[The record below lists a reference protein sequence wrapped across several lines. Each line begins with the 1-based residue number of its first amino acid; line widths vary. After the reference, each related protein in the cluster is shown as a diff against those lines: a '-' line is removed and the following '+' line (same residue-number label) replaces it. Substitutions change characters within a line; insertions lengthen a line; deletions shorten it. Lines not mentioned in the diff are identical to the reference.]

1 MTIVQMQ
8 QIGGNR
14 NGARSKNPIVAA
26 LDIGSTKI
34 CCMIAEVGQRAGK
47 ERGDPRSGLKLI
59 GFGQTLSRGVRAGS
73 IVDVSEAEC
82 AIRLAVDAAERMA
95 GVSISDVYVG
105 ISGGRPQSRCVN
117 GFVRTLNGV
126 VSRRDLDHSVT
137 LALAQVNVGKR
148 KLLHVTP
155 INHSLDGVGN
165 VSTPIGMHGE
175 VLSTDLSVTSVEPA
189 YLSNVTL
196 AVERAHL
203 RAAGFVIA
211 PYAAAKAA
219 LTADELALGTF
230 VIDLGGALTSV
241 GFFNNG
247 QLVHAD
253 SLPLGAMH
261 VTHDIAQGLST
272 TVAHAERM
280 KTLWGSVLPD
290 GHGSREMLAVPA
302 LGERGVDTVH
312 KVPKSHLTNILRP
325 RVEEIFELI
334 SMRISEM
341 AFAAPGAG
349 RVVLTGGGS
358 QLTGIRE
365 LASAV
370 LQRQVR
376 LGGPTG
382 FGQVSD
388 QAKQAQFSVAAG
400 TLCYA
405 ARPDMQHGVSEE
417 VEKFYQHSQMG
428 YFRKVGQWLADA
440 L

>member
-8 QIGGNR
+8 QRGGNR
-14 NGARSKNPIVAA
+14 NGARSKNPIVVA

-34 CCMIAEVGQRAGK
+34 CCIIAEASPRNGK
-47 ERGDPRSGLKLI
+47 DRGDPRSSLKVI

-73 IVDVSEAEC
+73 IIDVSEAEC

-95 GVSISDVYVG
+95 NVSISDVYIG
-105 ISGGRPQSRCVN
+105 ISGGRPQSRCFN
-117 GFVRTLNGV
+117 ARVRTQNGV
-126 VSRRDLDHSVT
+126 VSRQDIDQSIT
-137 LALAQVNVGKR
+137 TALAQVNVGKR

-155 INHSLDGVGN
+155 INHSLDGVSN
-165 VSTPIGMHGE
+165 VSSPIGMHGD
-175 VLSTDLSVTSVEPA
+175 VLGTDLSVTSVEPA
-189 YLSNVTL
+189 YLNNVSL
-196 AVERAHL
+196 AIERAHL
-203 RAAGFVIA
+203 RPAGFVIA

-247 QLVHAD
+247 QLVHSD

-272 TVAHAERM
+272 TIAHAERM

-325 RVEEIFELI
+325 RVEEIFELVATQI
-334 SMRISEM
+334 TEM

-382 FGQVSD
+382 FAQVSD
-388 QAKQAQFSVAAG
+388 QAKQAQFAVAAG

-405 ARPDMQHGVSEE
+405 ARPDMQHCVSVE

-428 YFRKVGQWLADA
+428 YLRKVGQWLVDA

>member
-1 MTIVQMQ
+1 MTIVEMQ
-8 QIGGNR
+8 QRGGKR
-14 NGARSKNPIVAA
+14 NGGRSKFPIVAA

-34 CCMIAEVGQRAGK
+34 CCMIAEVALRPGK
-47 ERGDPRSGLKLI
+47 ERGDPRSGLKVI

-73 IVDVSEAEC
+73 IIDVREAEC

-95 GVSISDVYVG
+95 GVSISDVYVA
-105 ISGGRPQSRCVN
+105 ISGGRPQSRSVN
-117 GFVRTLNGV
+117 GRVRTQNGV
-126 VSRRDLDHSVT
+126 VSRRDVDSSIT
-137 LALAQVNVGKR
+137 TALSQMSVGKR

-155 INHSLDGVGN
+155 INHSLDGVSN
-165 VSTPIGMHGE
+165 IATPIGMHGD

-189 YLSNVTL
+189 YLNNLSM
-196 AVERAHL
+196 AIERAHL
-203 RAAGFVIA
+203 RVAGFVIA

-230 VIDLGGALTSV
+230 VVDLGGSLTSV

-247 QLVHAD
+247 QLACAD
-253 SLPLGAMH
+253 SLPLGGMH

-290 GHGSREMLAVPA
+290 GHGDREMLAVPA

-325 RVEEIFELI
+325 RLEEIFELVGA
-334 SMRISEM
+334 RISEM

-365 LASAV
+365 LASTV

-376 LGGPTG
+376 LGGATG
-382 FGQVSD
+382 FAQVLD
-388 QAKQAQFSVAAG
+388 LAKQAQFAVTAG
-400 TLCYA
+400 TLCFA
-405 ARPDMQHGVSEE
+405 ARPDIHAPKSARGSAIHG
-417 VEKFYQHSQMG
+417 
-428 YFRKVGQWLADA
+428 
-440 L
+440 

>member
-8 QIGGNR
+8 QRGGNR
-14 NGARSKNPIVAA
+14 TAGRSKLPIIAA

-34 CCMIAEVGQRAGK
+34 CCMIAEVASRPGK
-47 ERGDPRSGLKLI
+47 ERGDPRSGLKVI
-59 GFGQTLSRGVRAGS
+59 GFGQTVSRGVRAGS
-73 IVDVSEAEC
+73 IVDINEAEC

-95 GVSISDVYVG
+95 GVSISDVYIG

-117 GFVRTLNGV
+117 GRARTQNSV

-137 LALAQVNVGKR
+137 TALTQVNVGKR

-155 INHSLDGVGN
+155 INHGLDGVN
-165 VSTPIGMHGE
+165 DIATPIGMHGD

-189 YLSNVTL
+189 YLNNMIL
-196 AVERAHL
+196 AVEHAHL
-203 RAAGFVIA
+203 RPAGFIIA

-247 QLVHAD
+247 QLVSAD
-253 SLPLGAMH
+253 SLPLGGMH

-272 TVAHAERM
+272 TIAHAERM
-280 KTLWGSVLPD
+280 KTLWGSLLPN
-290 GHGSREMLAVPA
+290 GHSDREMLAVPA

-325 RVEEIFELI
+325 RLEEIFELVAVQ
-334 SMRISEM
+334 ISEM
-341 AFAAPGAG
+341 AFATPGAG

-358 QLTGIRE
+358 LLTGIRE

-376 LGGPTG
+376 LGGTTG
-382 FGQVSD
+382 FAHASE

-405 ARPDMQHGVSEE
+405 ARPDTQHGVSEE
-417 VEKFYQHSQMG
+417 FEKFYQHSQMG
-428 YFRKVGQWLADA
+428 YLRRVGQWLADA

>member
-1 MTIVQMQ
+1 MKIVQMQ
-8 QIGGNR
+8 QRGGNR
-14 NGARSKNPIVAA
+14 SSGRSKFPIVAA

-34 CCMIAEVGQRAGK
+34 CCMIAEVALRPGK
-47 ERGDPRSGLKLI
+47 ERGDPRAGLKVI

-73 IVDVSEAEC
+73 IIDVNEAEC

-105 ISGGRPQSRCVN
+105 ISGGRPQSRAVN
-117 GFVRTLNGV
+117 GRVRTQNGV
-126 VSRRDLDHSVT
+126 VSRRDVDGSVT
-137 LALAQVNVGKR
+137 IALAQVSVGKR

-155 INHSLDGVGN
+155 INHSLDGVSN
-165 VSTPIGMHGE
+165 IATPIGMHGD
-175 VLSTDLSVTSVEPA
+175 VLSTDVSVTSVEPA
-189 YLSNVTL
+189 YLSNLTL
-196 AVERAHL
+196 AIEQAHL
-203 RAAGFVIA
+203 RPAGFVIA

-247 QLVHAD
+247 QLVSAD
-253 SLPLGAMH
+253 CLPLGAMH
-261 VTHDIAQGLST
+261 VTQDIAQGLST

-290 GHGSREMLAVPA
+290 GHGDREMLAVPA

-325 RVEEIFELI
+325 RVEEIFELVAGQ
-334 SMRISEM
+334 ISEM

-358 QLTGIRE
+358 LLTGVRE

-376 LGGPTG
+376 LGGTAG
-382 FGQVSD
+382 FAQVSE
-388 QAKQAQFSVAAG
+388 QARQAPFTVAAG

-405 ARPDMQHGVSEE
+405 ARPEMQHGVSEE
-417 VEKFYQHSQMG
+417 IEKFYQHSQMG
-428 YFRKVGQWLADA
+428 YLRKVGIWLADA
-440 L
+440 F